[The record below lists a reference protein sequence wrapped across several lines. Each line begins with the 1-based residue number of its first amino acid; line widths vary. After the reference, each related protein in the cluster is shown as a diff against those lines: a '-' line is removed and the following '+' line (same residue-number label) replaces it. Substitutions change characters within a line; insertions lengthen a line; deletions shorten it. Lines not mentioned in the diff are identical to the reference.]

1 MNYHGIKLFKTMLKD
16 GIFNIILINNKM
28 CLKIYGKEQEKNIVK
43 IIIQNLLKINI
54 NFKKYT
60 MENNINRAQK
70 LSYQMN
76 LTLCIILVH

>member
-1 MNYHGIKLFKTMLKD
+1 MNYLGIKLFKTMLKD

>member
-1 MNYHGIKLFKTMLKD
+1 MNYLGIKLFKTMLKD

-28 CLKIYGKEQEKNIVK
+28 CLKISGKEQEKNIVK